1 MRDERRNCFFFPDRH
16 WYWGSAGVGCLK
28 LGRVNLK
35 LGRVAPAAGEF
46 GHYARNLAKPPSGA
60 KNGGARCCQYMRYAG
75 G

>member
-1 MRDERRNCFFFPDRH
+1 
-16 WYWGSAGVGCLK
+16 VGCLK